1 VRAALAITQTPQN
14 ASSWQRLGPIFPQ
27 VKWSKSGALLVRD
40 PATAQRPHLLFWGD
54 SSIENGLQVP
64 HTAHSDYA
72 LREPHA
78 RTHAF
83 PCALNCLA

>member
-1 VRAALAITQTPQN
+1 MRAALAITQTPQN

-54 SSIENGLQVP
+54 SSIENGLQVWTP
-64 HTAHSDYA
+64 
-72 LREPHA
+72 
-78 RTHAF
+78 RTPLTH
-83 PCALNCLA
+83 CANRMRAPMRFHVP